1 MEFVKNYI
9 DFSNVLKA
17 KDVRHGTHAHGDGI
31 SELQENSGVAVDR
44 PFREENVPMPSAKWQ
59 EHLPPPHLNSV
70 TSISFIFISCSSWY
84 TPWVEFV

>member
-31 SELQENSGVAVDR
+31 SELQENSGVVGG
-44 PFREENVPMPSAKWQ
+44 
-59 EHLPPPHLNSV
+59 
-70 TSISFIFISCSSWY
+70 
-84 TPWVEFV
+84 